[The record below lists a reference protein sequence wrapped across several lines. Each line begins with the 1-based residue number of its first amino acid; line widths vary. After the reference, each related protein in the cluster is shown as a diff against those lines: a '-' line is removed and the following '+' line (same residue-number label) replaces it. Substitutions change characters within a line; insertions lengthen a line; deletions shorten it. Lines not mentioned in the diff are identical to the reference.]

1 MHELYMYI
9 EDHWTEGGGG
19 SILFPAPTPPP
30 TRCKVEPRFSC
41 EEIVAYFK
49 LFFSRIDWNTF
60 LKRGISCIYFLH
72 VCIQYYSDFFLK
84 RRIASDFSNLL
95 EKNNTMEKKI
105 VNNKNLFAKISGLY
119 LNYKTITKVHVLPCL
134 RQ

>member
-1 MHELYMYI
+1 MNYI
-9 EDHWTEGGGG
+9 CILKITEQRGVGG
-19 SILFPAPTPPP
+19 SILFPTPTPPP

-41 EEIVAYFK
+41 EEIVAHFK
-49 LFFSRIDWNTF
+49 LFFPRIDWNAF

>member
-1 MHELYMYI
+1 MY
-9 EDHWTEGGGG
+9 
-19 SILFPAPTPPP
+19 
-30 TRCKVEPRFSC
+30 
-41 EEIVAYFK
+41 AYSTV
-49 LFFSRIDWNTF
+49 LI
-60 LKRGISCIYFLH
+60 
-72 VCIQYYSDFFLK
+72 FFLK

>member
-1 MHELYMYI
+1 MNYI
-9 EDHWTEGGGG
+9 CILKITEQRGVGG
-19 SILFPAPTPPP
+19 SILFPTPTPPP

-49 LFFSRIDWNTF
+49 LFFFPHR
-60 LKRGISCIYFLH
+60 LKCIFKKRYFLH
-72 VCIQYYSDFFLK
+72 IFSTCMHTVLFWFFFLK